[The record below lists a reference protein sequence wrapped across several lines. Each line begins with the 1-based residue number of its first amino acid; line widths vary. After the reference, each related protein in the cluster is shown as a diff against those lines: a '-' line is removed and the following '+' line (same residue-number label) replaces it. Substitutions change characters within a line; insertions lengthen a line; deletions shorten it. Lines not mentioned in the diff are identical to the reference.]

1 MKKLTVPAAMEHF
14 GEMNDFVR
22 RQAQEAGFDAVTV
35 NKILLAA
42 EEILVNVIRY
52 AYPGGAGDLT
62 IACTFTGGN
71 NELSID
77 IADSGIEFN
86 PLLAAPPDTSLP
98 VEERPIGGLG
108 IFIVRKIMD
117 EVRYRRENG
126 RNVLT
131 MIKRRGSSPEGA

>member
-1 MKKLTVPAAMEHF
+1 
-14 GEMNDFVR
+14 MNDFIR
-22 RQAQEAGFDAVTV
+22 RQAQEAGFDAATV

-52 AYPGGAGDLT
+52 AYPGGTGDLT

-71 NELSID
+71 NELTID
-77 IADSGIEFN
+77 IADSGMEFN

-131 MIKRRGSSPEGA
+131 MIKRRGPSPEGA